1 MANTTFLNNIN
12 TEKVE
17 TLLEQT
23 KTNAEYFNTVTKKVV
38 QEYSKDLDILMGT
51 ITKIINDR
59 DIETYE
65 IERFFLELSNMVYF
79 MGSKL
84 EQLGV
89 FSDMADA
96 AEKEVFNKA
105 YLEYQVKD
113 IDKKNKTTVQ
123 ETTSYAQGQSQYETI
138 ITNIYEHA
146 YKLIKFK
153 IDAAQTMI
161 STLSKLLSKRMQDD
175 QFANN
180 SSLNRG

>member
-1 MANTTFLNNIN
+1 MANTTYLNNVD
-12 TEKVE
+12 TQKVDE
-17 TLLEQT
+17 LLEQT
-23 KTNAEYFNTVTKKVV
+23 QKNSEYFNNITKKVT
-38 QEYSKDLDILMGT
+38 QEYSKDLDKLMAKVGSA
-51 ITKIINDR
+51 IQDR
-59 DIETYE
+59 DIETSE
-65 IERFFLELSNMVYF
+65 IEKFFLELSNLVYF

-96 AEKEVFNKA
+96 AEKEIFNKA

-146 YKLIKFK
+146 YKLMKFK

-161 STLSKLLSKRMQDD
+161 STLSKLLSKRMQDE
-175 QFANN
+175 QLANN
-180 SSLNRG
+180 SQFNR